1 VHVQWRIRD
10 LLTDCLAARDGDT
23 EWWAP
28 LARVD
33 PSHFVGHKIKKDW
46 AGMDKEDRA
55 RWLLGQLWNCT
66 DSCPREVAAS
76 LDVPGATYASVVR
89 RLAVSDPPDAFAEL
103 IRRVEERQ
111 RGARETAAGRNAVD
125 PRRSL
130 SIQAAGE

>member
-10 LLTDCLAARDGDT
+10 LLTDCLGARDGDT

-33 PSHFVGHKIKKDW
+33 ASHFVGHKIRKHW
-46 AGMDKEDRA
+46 AGMNKEDRA
-55 RWLLGQLWNCT
+55 RWLIGQLWNCT
-66 DSCPREVAAS
+66 DSCPPDVAAS
-76 LDVPGATYASVVR
+76 LDIPGATYASIVR

-103 IRRVEERQ
+103 LRRVEKRQ
-111 RGARETAAGRNAVD
+111 YGARKTAADRYALH
-125 PRRSL
+125 PRWPV